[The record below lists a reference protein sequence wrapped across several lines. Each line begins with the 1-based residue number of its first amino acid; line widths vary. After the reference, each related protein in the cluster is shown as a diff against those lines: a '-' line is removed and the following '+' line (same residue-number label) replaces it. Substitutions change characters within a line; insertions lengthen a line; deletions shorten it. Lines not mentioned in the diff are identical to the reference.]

1 MAMNDFLIPSVVA
14 ALFVAGFVAGVVA
27 GYFAF
32 QSPERKIQIE
42 YIAQERA
49 KWRKKIRANA
59 LLVQQAAVGHD
70 PIKLDEL
77 HLTFRLLLNPHDEE
91 DQLILLTIGNLKNA
105 GNYKAGLVEFSSRI
119 ALLLKHDWDRAK
131 HEARPWFLA
140 FRAPKRRP
148 YADVLVT
155 RHSRDR

>member
-1 MAMNDFLIPSVVA
+1 MNDFLIPAVVA

-27 GYFAF
+27 GYVAV
-32 QSPERKIQIE
+32 QSSERKIQIE
-42 YIAQERA
+42 SIAQERA

-119 ALLLKHDWDRAK
+119 ALLLKHDWERTK
-131 HEARPWFLA
+131 HEAKPWFLA

-148 YADVLVT
+148 YAEVLIV
-155 RHSRDR
+155 RHSRGR

>member
-1 MAMNDFLIPSVVA
+1 MNDFLIPAVIA

-27 GYFAF
+27 GYVAF
-32 QSPERKIQIE
+32 RSSGRNIQIE

-49 KWRKKIRANA
+49 KWREKIRANA

-70 PIKLDEL
+70 PTKLDEL

-119 ALLLKHDWDRAK
+119 ALLLKHDWERTK
-131 HEARPWFLA
+131 HEAKPWFLA
-140 FRAPKRRP
+140 FGAPQRRP
-148 YADVLVT
+148 YAEVLIV
-155 RHSRDR
+155 RHSRGR